1 MRLPL
6 ATDTGLKFKLDTT
19 QKMNK
24 FFFFWQGDVEFLIAL
39 LQLVFIDAS
48 IPSL

>member
-1 MRLPL
+1 MHLPL
-6 ATDTGLKFKLDTT
+6 ATDTGLKFKLNTT

-24 FFFFWQGDVEFLIAL
+24 FFFWQGDVEFLIAL
-39 LQLVFIDAS
+39 LQPVFIDAS